1 MMDVNK
7 VYIGL
12 IHLIS
17 NEKKLLLKKH
27 IKLGITPNANMN
39 ELKINLNFAS
49 LEFLRKLGINNIST
63 NAINEY
69 KDNAILISRP
79 MLLVEYPNSN
89 ARINVINKIL
99 TKVVKEAQHG
109 FDTLLEY
116 FLLLYEPILGKLL
129 PASSNLRQQKIR
141 CTIR

>member
-39 ELKINLNFAS
+39 ELKINFHFAS

-89 ARINVINKIL
+89 ARINVINKISPDR
-99 TKVVKEAQHG
+99 VV
-109 FDTLLEY
+109 
-116 FLLLYEPILGKLL
+116 
-129 PASSNLRQQKIR
+129 PARRTAKFPSCMSGRKQAPR
-141 CTIR
+141 PRTPPTGSYSGER